1 MAKTTARTRV
11 LTLSTSTLGG
21 AILMTLVS
29 MALGD
34 KAPWFI
40 ERLSASVSDIQSIS
54 LNVNEIF
61 VKKSVTEIDPQKYY
75 VDARSQFF
83 LSKPEKDAWGV
94 ETANPGHVLD
104 AISVAYVPFF
114 RFSLSMYSSMFNL
127 EKPRRDDV
135 TTTTFASTKSAYS
148 IAFTDSTS
156 IAGYPLTLNPFEDL
170 DFVKASLRAAAVGL
184 QQSQVEIAEML
195 DESTPKG
202 REFLE
207 LARKNMEQ
215 QGRTMIIKNWPTE
228 QRFSDNFSVTT
239 FRVGLLSRSTM
250 FRLLVKD
257 NKPGIFTIL
266 NFLIFC
272 NPELMLANIKHLEI
286 NKNNDAVL
294 INGSIPI
301 TNIIANGSAIHSCQ
315 LVRFVL
321 ITMKEE
327 TIYVTSMRYLYG
339 IGSSSDDSD
348 ELKSLF
354 ASFRVIQ

>member
-1 MAKTTARTRV
+1 MGV
-11 LTLSTSTLGG
+11 LRS
-21 AILMTLVS
+21 
-29 MALGD
+29 AL
-34 KAPWFI
+34 
-40 ERLSASVSDIQSIS
+40 
-54 LNVNEIF
+54 
-61 VKKSVTEIDPQKYY
+61 
-75 VDARSQFF
+75 
-83 LSKPEKDAWGV
+83 
-94 ETANPGHVLD
+94 
-104 AISVAYVPFF
+104 
-114 RFSLSMYSSMFNL
+114 L
-127 EKPRRDDV
+127 EAAARRDDV

-301 TNIIANGSAIHSCQ
+301 TNIIANG
-315 LVRFVL
+315 FVL